1 MPRAPMAKI
10 CCGATS
16 GVPGRLP
23 KRRCVREKSLEGWR
37 GYANTSWG
45 SRDTDCSLRSLSSVY
60 VRKSSTRKAAWSY
73 AVPTLRTEW
82 PRCLGL
88 NPVFPRCSK
97 TVFEAGP
104 GLEAASST
112 QPADKQ
118 RAGITFAVGLGRL
131 LGWEASEV
139 TEGQARGTHQRRR
152 PRGHRRQQQNE
163 LADEA
168 SFAAHLSVLL
178 LFCSV
183 SAKAGKLLFRCL
195 PRRSSRRPLL
205 RYGPAIP
212 LRRAA
217 VLELDV
223 VGREPQRSYRRQTSS
238 MQRQAQVTGVRG
250 VCVR

>member
-1 MPRAPMAKI
+1 MPRASMAKI

-45 SRDTDCSLRSLSSVY
+45 SRDTDCSLRLLSSVY

-73 AVPTLRTEW
+73 AVPTWRTEW

-118 RAGITFAVGLGRL
+118 RDGITFAVGLGRL

-152 PRGHRRQQQNE
+152 LEVIDGNSKTSSRTKQVWRPPF
-163 LADEA
+163 
-168 SFAAHLSVLL
+168 SSPV

-183 SAKAGKLLFRCL
+183 SANAGKLLFRCPVKTPIAPPPPAL
-195 PRRSSRRPLL
+195 RHRHPSSEGGRARAGRGRP
-205 RYGPAIP
+205 
-212 LRRAA
+212 
-217 VLELDV
+217 
-223 VGREPQRSYRRQTSS
+223 
-238 MQRQAQVTGVRG
+238 
-250 VCVR
+250 

>member
-1 MPRAPMAKI
+1 MPRATMAKI

-45 SRDTDCSLRSLSSVY
+45 SSGTDCSLRLLSSVY

-73 AVPTLRTEW
+73 AVPTWRTEW
-82 PRCLGL
+82 PSCLGL

-163 LADEA
+163 LADEE
-168 SFAAHLSVLL
+168 SLAAHLSVLRAVQFSL
-178 LFCSV
+178 SKCREAPVPLP
-183 SAKAGKLLFRCL
+183 AKTPIAPPPPALRHRHPSSEGGRARAGRG
-195 PRRSSRRPLL
+195 RP
-205 RYGPAIP
+205 
-212 LRRAA
+212 
-217 VLELDV
+217 
-223 VGREPQRSYRRQTSS
+223 
-238 MQRQAQVTGVRG
+238 
-250 VCVR
+250 

>member
-1 MPRAPMAKI
+1 MERIRKHKLGQQGHGLLAQVVVLGLCEEIVYKE
-10 CCGATS
+10 
-16 GVPGRLP
+16 GRLELC
-23 KRRCVREKSLEGWR
+23 RATW
-37 GYANTSWG
+37 
-45 SRDTDCSLRSLSSVY
+45 
-60 VRKSSTRKAAWSY
+60 
-73 AVPTLRTEW
+73 RTEW
-82 PRCLGL
+82 PSCLGL

-118 RAGITFAVGLGRL
+118 RDGITFAAGLGRL

-168 SFAAHLSVLL
+168 SSRTKFGCPPFSSPV

-183 SAKAGKLLFRCL
+183 SANAGKLLFRCL
-195 PRRSSRRPLL
+195 SRRSSRRPLL
-205 RYGPAIP
+205 RYGAAIP

-223 VGREPQRSYRRQTSS
+223 VGREPQRPYRRQTSS